1 MAGPER
7 DYTAALEHLQ
17 RVLLDKEARRERN
30 RNLPWQVKVAT
41 IERVRDTC
49 RIARRS
55 MRKRREAPDG
65 KQTT

>member
-7 DYTAALEHLQ
+7 DYTAALEQLQ

-30 RNLPWQVKVAT
+30 RNLPWQDKVAT

-49 RIARRS
+49 RIARQS
-55 MRKRREAPDG
+55 MREHRGAHDG

>member
-7 DYTAALEHLQ
+7 DYTAELEHLQ

-30 RNLPWQVKVAT
+30 RNLPWHKKVAT

-49 RIARRS
+49 RIARQS
-55 MRKRREAPDG
+55 MRMHRRARDG
-65 KQTT
+65 TT